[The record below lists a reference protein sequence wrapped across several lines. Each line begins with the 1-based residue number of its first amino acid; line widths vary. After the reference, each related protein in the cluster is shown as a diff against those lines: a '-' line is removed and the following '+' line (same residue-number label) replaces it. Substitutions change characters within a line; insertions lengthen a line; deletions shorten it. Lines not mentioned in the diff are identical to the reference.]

1 MSSKNSER
9 ANKKLRFF
17 DETLGP
23 VALWLIGLIRPLIRF
38 VTNGFSSPAKPRTD
52 QIQTVALIKLA
63 AIGDTVLM
71 SGIIADL
78 KKQNPD
84 VRILLFVGSS
94 NETYARML
102 PLVDEV
108 ICLPL
113 SDLRKSLGLLRAR
126 PIDLCLN
133 FDSWPRISAFFA
145 ALSSSRWNIGF
156 CTAGQRRHF
165 ADDELVNHR
174 YDQHEI
180 ENYRDLIRAAGFQAD
195 SPPLIPRFL
204 ETIEQDPNL
213 IVFHLWAGGTN
224 SHLKEWSLKNWQE
237 LLSQL
242 VSKYPEFHFVLT
254 GGPGT
259 QQNSCAAF
267 IESLPSELKSKLQY
281 SLQNKAQSKLQ
292 NKAGQSLRETL
303 ILLKKARLVVSVD
316 TGVMHL
322 SSAIHTTTV
331 ALHGPT
337 SPARWGGIGPHL
349 YSVTSPNPSAGKLQ
363 LGFDYLDNLNYL
375 DDLSLDQV
383 FDCCEKALVS
393 TSLQSDSTQA
403 AHLPQLAQFAHLLPG
418 THPERKPSS

>member
-9 ANKKLRFF
+9 ANKKLRFL
-17 DETLGP
+17 DENLGP
-23 VALWLIGLIRPLIRF
+23 VALWIIGLIRPLIRF
-38 VTNGFSSPAKPRTD
+38 VTNGFSPPAKPRTD

-71 SGIIADL
+71 SGIISDL
-78 KKQNPD
+78 KKQNPAA
-84 VRILLFVGSS
+84 RILLFVGSS
-94 NETYARML
+94 NETYAGML

-156 CTAGQRRHF
+156 RTTGQRRHF

-174 YDQHEI
+174 HDQHEI
-180 ENYRDLIRAAGFQAD
+180 ENYRDLARAAGFDAH
-195 SPPLIPRFL
+195 SPPLIPDFL
-204 ETIEQDPNL
+204 KTVEPDPNL

-242 VSKYPEFHFVLT
+242 SSKHPEFYFALT
-254 GGPGT
+254 GGPGA
-259 QQNSCAAF
+259 QQNMCATF
-267 IESLPSELKSKLQY
+267 IESLPSELKRKV
-281 SLQNKAQSKLQ
+281 QNKVQ
-292 NKAGQSLRETL
+292 NKAGQSLRESL

-322 SSAIHTTTV
+322 ASAIHSPTV

-337 SPARWGGIGPHL
+337 SPSRWGGLGPHV
-349 YSVTSPNPSAGKLQ
+349 YAVTSPNSKAGQLQ
-363 LGFDYLDNLNYL
+363 LGFDYQDDTNYL
-375 DDLSLDQV
+375 DEISLDQV
-383 FDCCEKALVS
+383 FNCCEQALC
-393 TSLQSDSTQA
+393 LAHQSDSTQA
-403 AHLPQLAQFAHLLPG
+403 APQAHLAQVAQLTPSSQLVLP